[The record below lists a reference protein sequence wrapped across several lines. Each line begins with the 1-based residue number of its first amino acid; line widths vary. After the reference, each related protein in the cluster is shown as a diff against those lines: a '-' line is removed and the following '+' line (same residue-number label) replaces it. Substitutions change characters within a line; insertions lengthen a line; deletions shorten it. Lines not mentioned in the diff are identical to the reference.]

1 MGKNLI
7 LSNKIGHIINNF
19 EDWKEA
25 FIIVDNK
32 THWKEGRSAF
42 ELAKYFTHTT
52 ISESNGISMLREYL
66 KSITNHEFN
75 FTRGEIEHESKIDT
89 FKGKGRIQDLILWG
103 EVSDL
108 KVVICIE
115 AKVDEAFGDSISKAY
130 EYAEDI
136 LKNKPKSNR
145 KRRIGNLCSKY
156 FPNDDIKTLDKI
168 KYQLLH
174 FLEGSIVEA
183 KKIGGMVFMP
193 VMAFYT
199 DSYDN
204 KIGYENKNDYEVFIN
219 ELNFKPINSKNSN
232 TSIYKKEIDGVSVYT
247 CYIEINQ
254 NSQK

>member
-1 MGKNLI
+1 MTKTLI
-7 LSNKIGHIINNF
+7 LSNKKGHIIKDLN
-19 EDWKEA
+19 DWEKA
-25 FIIVDNK
+25 FIEVDDAK
-32 THWKEGRSAF
+32 HWKEGRSALA
-42 ELAKYFTHTT
+42 LAKYFTYPT
-52 ISESNGISMLREYL
+52 ILGSDGISTLRKYL
-66 KSITNHEFN
+66 QNIITNDFD
-75 FTRGEIEHESKIDT
+75 FSKGEIEHESKFDT

-136 LKNKPKSNR
+136 LKNKPKSNC
-145 KRRIGNLCSKY
+145 KRRIENLCSKY

-193 VMAFYT
+193 IMVFHT

-204 KIGYENKNDYEVFIN
+204 QVGYENKNDYEAFIN
-219 ELNFKPINSKNSN
+219 ELNFEQINATNS
-232 TSIYKKEIDGVSVYT
+232 TTPIYKKEIDGVSVYT

-254 NSQK
+254 YSQK